1 MIFLKSIKNQRKR
14 QNLSNKSI
22 KVQRKESILVE
33 LLNEAF
39 STLSDSR
46 LNSLQVLD
54 VVCSRGASD
63 AKVYLEKS
71 ILTKDERKE
80 VLKLL
85 KKANGLISRYCLEST
100 GWYRVPKFTYTF
112 DELLE
117 KENKMEELF
126 EKIKK

>member
-1 MIFLKSIKNQRKR
+1 MSK
-14 QNLSNKSI
+14 KSI

-39 STLSDSR
+39 STLNDNR

-54 VVCSRGASD
+54 VVCSNGAND

-71 ILTKDERKE
+71 ILTLKEQKD

-85 KKANGLISRYCLEST
+85 KKANGMISRYCLEST
-100 GWYRVPKFTYTF
+100 GWYKVPKFTWTF
-112 DELLE
+112 DELFE
-117 KENKMEELF
+117 KENRLEQLF

>member
-1 MIFLKSIKNQRKR
+1 MSE
-14 QNLSNKSI
+14 KSI

-39 STLSDSR
+39 STLNDSR
-46 LNSLQVLD
+46 INSLQVLD
-54 VVCSRGASD
+54 VVCSKGASD

-71 ILTKDERKE
+71 ILTKDEQKE
-80 VLKLL
+80 ALKLI

-100 GWYRVPKFTYTF
+100 GWYKVPRFTYTF

>member
-1 MIFLKSIKNQRKR
+1 
-14 QNLSNKSI
+14 LSNKSI

>member
-1 MIFLKSIKNQRKR
+1 M
-14 QNLSNKSI
+14 SNKSI

-71 ILTKDERKE
+71 ILSKEEQKE
-80 VLKLL
+80 VLKLI

-100 GWYRVPKFTYTF
+100 GWYKVPKFSYTF

-117 KENKMEELF
+117 KENKMEQLF
-126 EKIKK
+126 EKIKNA

>member
-1 MIFLKSIKNQRKR
+1 M
-14 QNLSNKSI
+14 SNKSI

-80 VLKLL
+80 ALKLL

-126 EKIKK
+126 EKIKNV

>member
-1 MIFLKSIKNQRKR
+1 M
-14 QNLSNKSI
+14 SNKSI

-71 ILTKDERKE
+71 ILSKE
-80 VLKLL
+80 EQKEILKLI

-100 GWYRVPKFTYTF
+100 GWYKVPKFSYTF

-117 KENKMEELF
+117 KENKMEQLF
-126 EKIKK
+126 EKIKNA

>member
-1 MIFLKSIKNQRKR
+1 M
-14 QNLSNKSI
+14 SNKSI

-33 LLNEAF
+33 LLNEAL

-46 LNSLQVLD
+46 VNSLQVLD

-71 ILTKDERKE
+71 ILSKEEQKE

-100 GWYRVPKFTYTF
+100 GWYKVPKFTYTF

-117 KENKMEELF
+117 KENKIEELL

>member
-1 MIFLKSIKNQRKR
+1 MSE
-14 QNLSNKSI
+14 KSI

-33 LLNEAF
+33 LLNEAL
-39 STLSDSR
+39 STLNDSR

-54 VVCSRGASD
+54 VVCSKGAND

-71 ILTKDERKE
+71 ILTTKEQKE
-80 VLKLL
+80 VLKLI

-100 GWYRVPKFTYTF
+100 GWYKVPKFTYTF
-112 DELLE
+112 DELFE
-117 KENKMEELF
+117 RENKIEKLF